1 LPHPSK
7 NVLHIASFDGNIG
20 DNASHNGFYGRIT
33 RQAQWDLA
41 VQRKEIR
48 RTYRNYQGAD
58 RWQWDQSLVREMNTH
73 DFTVIGGGNY
83 FELWLEDSSTGTTID
98 LQPELLK
105 DVKTPLFFHALG
117 CDPNIGVSDNTVARF
132 RTFIET
138 ALDHPQCLVSVRNDG
153 SSKYL
158 KQYLGEDIARQV
170 LTTPDPGF
178 FVDPG
183 NAAIPESLRGKRF
196 WALNLATDRPE
207 RRFPGTQGRLDYKGF
222 VSEMATFITEACQ
235 TWPDLEIVLVP
246 HIYSDL
252 TPIQDVIQRLPDTV
266 RRWQVSIAPLLHGM
280 GAEKT
285 LFALYRDAELAM
297 GPRFHAN
304 VCPIGL
310 GTPTIGLVTTQKLVD
325 LYEELGMP
333 ERTVGGQQPG
343 FSKQLIKLAADSV
356 ASHPQ
361 VTDRYRDLAGRLT
374 AQSNA
379 VYERLKKLVDTP
391 G

>member
-1 LPHPSK
+1 MPYPKK
-7 NVLHIASFDGNIG
+7 NILHIASFDGNIG
-20 DNASHNGFYGRIT
+20 DNASHNGFYNRIT
-33 RQAQWDLA
+33 QRAQWDLA
-41 VQRKEIR
+41 VRHKEIR

-58 RWQWDQSLVREMNTH
+58 RWQWDSSLIREMNEQEL
-73 DFTVIGGGNY
+73 TVIGGGNY
-83 FELWLEDSSTGTTID
+83 FELWLEESSTGTTID
-98 LQPELLK
+98 LAPELLK

-138 ALDHPQCLVSVRNDG
+138 AIAHPQCLVSVRNDG
-153 SSKYL
+153 SGKYL
-158 KQYLGEDIARQV
+158 KQYLGDDIASQV

-183 NAAIPESLRGKRF
+183 STTVPDPLKGKRF
-196 WALNLATDRPE
+196 WVLNLATDRPE
-207 RRFPGTQGRLDYKGF
+207 RRFPGTQGRLNYDGF
-222 VSEMATFITEACQ
+222 ISEIATFIAEACQ
-235 TWPDLEIVLVP
+235 TWPDLEIVLTP

-252 TPIQDVIQRLPDTV
+252 TPIRDVIETLPDTV

-285 LFALYRDAELAM
+285 LFALYRDAEIAI

-333 ERTVGGQQPG
+333 ERTVSGQRPG
-343 FSKQLIKLAADSV
+343 FSKQLLTLAADTLATHQQVADRYRALAGKLAAQSDAV
-356 ASHPQ
+356 
-361 VTDRYRDLAGRLT
+361 YGRLKT
-374 AQSNA
+374 
-379 VYERLKKLVDTP
+379 LVDPPT
-391 G
+391 